1 MSCQEPEA
9 RYAFRLGTFRNYLT
23 SGQGFPAIGSQY
35 LFFLGKP
42 NFPEHEY
49 EQIIGSLYQLD
60 GGEVHPLDDEQIGAF
75 DHMTQTVFLSRVE
88 QAIGKSQVEG
98 KQ

>member
-1 MSCQEPEA
+1 
-9 RYAFRLGTFRNYLT
+9 
-23 SGQGFPAIGSQY
+23 

-60 GGEVHPLDDEQIGAF
+60 GGEVHPLDDEQMGAF
-75 DHMTQTVFLSRVE
+75 EHMSQAVFLSRVE
-88 QAIGKSQVEG
+88 QAVAKSQAAG
-98 KQ
+98 KP